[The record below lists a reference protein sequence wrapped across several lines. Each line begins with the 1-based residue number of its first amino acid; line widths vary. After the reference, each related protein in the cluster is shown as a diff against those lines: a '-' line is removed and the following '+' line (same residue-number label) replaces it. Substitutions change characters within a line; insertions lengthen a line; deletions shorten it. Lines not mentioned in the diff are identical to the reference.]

1 MLNRKQAQFV
11 ALIIQG
17 TPSGDAYQAA
27 FHPDTA
33 NRDSLRAMAARER
46 RKPAVSEAIA
56 KGLEA
61 LHADAVQGAIWTQR
75 AAMVARIQDIGAIDA
90 ELQRRADGLQ
100 MEIDGIQ
107 ADETL
112 ADARKKQLI
121 GRAMQRP
128 ILGRDLL
135 TAKQMIYAALDGHAI
150 TDGADQPIS
159 MAARILQ
166 LSVDAITE
174 NPDDYCVN
182 RPGTAPSVIDT
193 ADAETPMQPTQS
205 ERKILP
211 HL

>member
-1 MLNRKQAQFV
+1 MLSKKQSQFV

-17 TPSGDAYQAA
+17 TPAGDAYLDA
-27 FHPDTA
+27 FHPDTS

-46 RKPAVSEAIA
+46 RKPAVNEAIT

-61 LHADAVQGAIWTQR
+61 LHADAVQGAIWSQR
-75 AAMVARIQDIGAIDA
+75 AATVARIQDLGAIDA

-112 ADARKKQLI
+112 SDAKKAQLI

-135 TAKQMIYAALDGHAI
+135 TAKQLIYAALDCSVV

-166 LSVDAITE
+166 LSVDAIKE

-182 RPGTAPSVIDT
+182 RPGNATTDGAP
-193 ADAETPMQPTQS
+193 TPPRQS
-205 ERKILP
+205 KELP